1 MTGDYAICA
10 CFFFFL
16 LLPLLLPCSDLSEHL
31 GVGLLLGILAGLGAD
46 LNVANS
52 VEDTG
57 VTGDRNESLLEV
69 LLGGLVLL
77 ESGAAETTTVE
88 GLALLGGREVVDV
101 ERASSERDGEL
112 VLADLEGSEGRVG
125 QEREAAS
132 MSA

>member
-1 MTGDYAICA
+1 
-10 CFFFFL
+10 
-16 LLPLLLPCSDLSEHL
+16 LLPCSDLSEHL